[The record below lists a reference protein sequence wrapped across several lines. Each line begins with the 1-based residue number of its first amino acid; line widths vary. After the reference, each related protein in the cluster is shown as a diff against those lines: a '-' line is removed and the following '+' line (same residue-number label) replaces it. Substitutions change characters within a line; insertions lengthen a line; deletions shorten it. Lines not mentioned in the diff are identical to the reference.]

1 MKFSEYSLKKELIS
15 ALNAIEFYSPTPIQE
30 LVIPKALKGENVI
43 VQSATGSGKTHAFL
57 IPLLEKIDLNKN
69 ETQAVILSPTR
80 ELANQLYDVTLKL
93 VENFNKNI
101 VVTLAIGG
109 SDRENEIKKLTNKSS
124 HIVIGTIGR
133 LNDLVIDTNILKIHN
148 AKIVVI
154 DEADMVFDQKELEE
168 VDRLIGKIQDNPQ
181 FLVFSATI
189 PVGLRNFLRKYLE
202 NLEPITIEESNLTN
216 KNIKHIMVTCK
227 AKNKK
232 LVLKMLLEIINP
244 YLSLIFCNTKETVE
258 EIAIYL
264 AEEGFKVGKIHGD
277 LDDRIRKQTLKR
289 IANLEYKYV
298 VASDIASRGIDI
310 QGVSHIINYDLPNDI
325 EFYIHRTG
333 RTGRFDQTGIAYSL
347 YSYDDD
353 AYVKKLLEKKLVV
366 EYQKIENNTLVETKK
381 PTKKITKKQSYEE
394 ELHSKI
400 RMPKKVKPGYK
411 KKRKEEINRLVKKA
425 KHAHID
431 ELYHKRGHKNENR

>member
-30 LVIPKALKGENVI
+30 LVIPRALKGENVI

-57 IPLLEKIDLNKN
+57 IPILEKIDLNIN

-101 VVTLAIGG
+101 AVTLAIGG
-109 SDRENEIKKLTNKSS
+109 SDRENEIKKLTNKLS
-124 HIVIGTIGR
+124 HIVIGTVGR

-168 VDRLIGKIQDNPQ
+168 VDKLIGKIQDNPQ

-202 NLEPITIEESNLTN
+202 NLEPITIEETNLTN

-258 EIAIYL
+258 EIAMYL